1 MIQPI
6 VLEMRPQDAPLTWEQ
21 FVAGAPPFS
30 IALDGYVADGPRL
43 DAAGP
48 HANFNHHEKVSRLE
62 TRSTCA
68 QVLMAIRQGLFECFR
83 EEGSIR
89 AAVFANDCD
98 EDVCLSWFL
107 LKHGWL
113 AEHVMNPALNKLVHM
128 EDLLDATAGAYPFPV
143 DLPAL
148 RELAWVFEPYRRF
161 RLSGELDKKDRSS
174 YEAVVTDVEG
184 RIMRHLTHQ
193 GGEVQIDTRYERI
206 GGGSGWAMIRELG
219 AQARTGMFADG
230 IKAYVAS
237 RERPDGRH
245 AYTIGRMSL
254 FIDFFSVPEIISAL
268 NEAEGTAGKSDRW
281 GGGDT
286 IGGSPRVAGSALD
299 PGQVATIV
307 NDVVSR
313 HGR

>member
-1 MIQPI
+1 M
-6 VLEMRPQDAPLTWEQ
+6 TWEQ

-43 DAAGP
+43 DTRGP
-48 HANFNHHEKVSRLE
+48 HACFNHHENVSRLE
-62 TRSTCA
+62 TRATCA
-68 QVLMAIRQGLFECFR
+68 QVLMSIRQGLFECFR
-83 EEGSIR
+83 EEGAVR
-89 AAVFANDCD
+89 ASVFVNDCD

-113 AEHVMNPALNKLVHM
+113 AEHVMNPAINKLVGM
-128 EDLLDATAGAYPFPV
+128 EDVLDATAGAYPFPV

-148 RELAWVFEPYRRF
+148 RELAWVFEPYRRL
-161 RLSGELDKKDRSS
+161 RLSGELDKKDRAS

-193 GGEVQIDTRYERI
+193 GGEIQIDTRYDRI
-206 GGGSGWAMIRELG
+206 GGGRGWAMIRELG
-219 AQARTGMFADG
+219 AQARTGAFADG
-230 IKAYVAS
+230 IKAYVAV

-245 AYTIGRMSL
+245 VYTVGRMSL
-254 FIDFFSVPEIISAL
+254 FIDFFRVPEIISAL
-268 NEAEGTAGKSDRW
+268 NEAEGTTGKADRW

-299 PGQVATIV
+299 PAQVAVVV
-307 NDVVSR
+307 NDVVTR
-313 HGR
+313 FAR